1 MDTITNIIRELNI
14 YIFTFFNKTF
24 GLEILNTTMIIADN
38 FGGPHIFH
46 YHLLLITIV
55 AAIMIYHNKNN
66 KNNLKELIMLGCI
79 AMCTLFLAIIINLVV
94 ITESLK
100 TIISSIRPYCELENI
115 YTLPEITDSK
125 SCDRGF
131 PSGHVA
137 FSLSM
142 IISFW
147 PLFNTLFKTTSV
159 ILFIIIA
166 ITRMSSGAHYPLDI
180 LGAIS
185 FCLPITIYIRTK
197 TDSFIRKLENRWK
210 AFDYLYNKILHKK

>member
-1 MDTITNIIRELNI
+1 MQTIQELNI
-14 YIFTFFNKTF
+14 YVFTFFNKTF
-24 GLEILNTTMIIADN
+24 GLQTFDKTMILADK

-55 AAIMIYHNKNN
+55 AAIMTYCTKDNKT
-66 KNNLKELIMLGCI
+66 NLKELFILGCV
-79 AMCTLFLAIIINLVV
+79 AMCTLFMAIIINLVV

-100 TIISSIRPYCELENI
+100 TIISSTRPYCELEYI
-115 YTLPEITDSK
+115 YILSEITNSK

-147 PLFNTLFKTTSV
+147 PIFNTAFKTTS
-159 ILFIIIA
+159 IIIFIIIA

-197 TDSFIRKLENRWK
+197 TNYFVRKLENRWK
-210 AFDYLYNKILHKK
+210 AFDYIYSKTLNQK